1 MSSASE
7 HVHPPLRLQHFVQK
21 MHLHMQHMCK
31 STFWTCTSC
40 RDARGVHGLH
50 AHNLCTGRVHA
61 SQPRHG
67 GAPAGQL
74 RHGRTV
80 NTGPLFKASIA
91 SKQLEAGYTLAS
103 FQQARLGA
111 CQDPIVSM
119 FQNFPFFAFPEP
131 YNTNYSRQLIK

>member
-1 MSSASE
+1 M
-7 HVHPPLRLQHFVQK
+7 
-21 MHLHMQHMCK
+21 
-31 STFWTCTSC
+31 
-40 RDARGVHGLH
+40 H

-61 SQPRHG
+61 RQPRHG

-119 FQNFPFFAFPEP
+119 FQNFP
-131 YNTNYSRQLIK
+131 